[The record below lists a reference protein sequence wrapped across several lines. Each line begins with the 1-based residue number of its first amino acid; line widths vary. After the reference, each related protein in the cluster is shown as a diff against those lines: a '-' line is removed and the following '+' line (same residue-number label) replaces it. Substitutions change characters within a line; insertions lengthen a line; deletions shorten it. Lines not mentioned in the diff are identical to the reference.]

1 MEKIIKKKLKDK
13 TFTWLI
19 TGSSGF
25 IGGSLVKRLVQ
36 LNQKVI
42 GIDIKKTSYV
52 NKNYL
57 FIQDDLKNID
67 AIKKKIKK
75 KIDYIF
81 HQASLTSVSESI
93 EKPNLY
99 LSDNFLNF
107 KNILILSE
115 YKKIKN
121 LVFASSSAVY
131 GNRSNINFEKN
142 SISFHNLQKL
152 TSPYAQSK
160 KIIEEYAKVY
170 QGNFNIVGLRYFNV
184 FGPQQRTTGKNLP
197 VISNW
202 INLLKNKKILTIYG
216 DGKAKRDFIY
226 IDDVVNANII
236 SALIIKQNEI
246 LNICS
251 SKSITMNKLYAILS
265 KIHCNFYPHFNKK
278 PSYSKIRM
286 GDIKK
291 SIGSNNK
298 AKKTILFKE
307 NLNFINAL
315 TATYKWQIKKN

>member
-25 IGGSLVKRLVQ
+25 IGGNLVKRLIQ

-42 GIDIKKTSYV
+42 GIDIKKTFYA

-57 FIQDDLKNID
+57 FIHDDLKNID
-67 AIKKKIKK
+67 SIKKKVKK
-75 KIDYIF
+75 KVNYIL
-81 HQASLTSVSESI
+81 HQASLTSVPESI
-93 EKPNLY
+93 KKPNLY

-107 KNILILSE
+107 KNVLILSE
-115 YKKIKN
+115 YAKIKN

-131 GNRSNINFEKN
+131 GNRSDINFEKN
-142 SISFHNLQKL
+142 SISFHNLDKL
-152 TSPYAQSK
+152 TSPYAKSK

-170 QGNFNIVGLRYFNV
+170 QGDFNIVGLRYFNV
-184 FGPQQRTTGKNLP
+184 FGPQQKMTGKNLP

-202 INLLKNKKILTIYG
+202 INLFKKKKPLIIYG
-216 DGKAKRDFIY
+216 DGKAKRDFVY

-236 SALIIKQNEI
+236 SALIIKKNEI

-251 SKSITMNKLYAILS
+251 SKSITMNKLYNILS
-265 KIHCNFYPHFNKK
+265 RIHFNFCSQFNRK
-278 PSYSKIRM
+278 PNYAKIRI

-291 SIGSNNK
+291 SMGSNSK
-298 AKKTILFKE
+298 AKKTIYFKE
-307 NLNFINAL
+307 NLDFIDAL
-315 TATYKWQIKKN
+315 STTYKWQIKKD

>member
-1 MEKIIKKKLKDK
+1 MEKVIKKKLKDK

-25 IGGSLVKRLVQ
+25 IGGSLVKRLIQ

-42 GIDIKKTSYV
+42 GIDIKKPSFV

-67 AIKKKIKK
+67 AIKNKIKK

-81 HQASLTSVSESI
+81 HQASLTSVPESI

-107 KNILILSE
+107 KNVLILSE

-131 GNRSNINFEKN
+131 GNRSDINFEKN
-142 SISFHNLQKL
+142 SISFHNLNKL

-170 QGNFNIVGLRYFNV
+170 QGGFNIVGLRYFNV
-184 FGPQQRTTGKNLP
+184 FGPQQKITSKNLP

-202 INLLKNKKILTIYG
+202 INLLKNKKPLTIYG
-216 DGKAKRDFIY
+216 DGKAKRDFVY

-236 SALIIKQNEI
+236 SALLIKKNET

-251 SKSITMNKLYAILS
+251 SKSITMNELYNILS
-265 KIHCNFYPHFNKK
+265 KIHCNFYPRFNRK
-278 PSYSKIRM
+278 PNYTKIRI

-298 AKKTILFKE
+298 AKKPFIL
-307 NLNFINAL
+307 
-315 TATYKWQIKKN
+315 KKI